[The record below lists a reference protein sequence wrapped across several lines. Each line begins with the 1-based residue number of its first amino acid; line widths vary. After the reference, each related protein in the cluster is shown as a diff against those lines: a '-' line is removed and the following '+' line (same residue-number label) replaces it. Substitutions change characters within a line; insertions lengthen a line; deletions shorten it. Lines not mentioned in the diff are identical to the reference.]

1 LTLTRTALREQVREI
16 LLEKILSGELQ
27 PGDRLVEL
35 QLAKEFGTSQAPVR
49 EALGELKTLGFV
61 EHESYRGTRVR
72 KMTEERLA
80 EIYPVRAALEELAV
94 REAAVGMDGEVSEL
108 REEFEGMRRAAEADD
123 PQTLSRHDASFHRII
138 VEAAGNGVLLDT
150 WRTLGVQARTYV
162 TMLKAEADLVEI
174 ADLHRPLLEALADRS
189 PEAAA
194 AALRWHFD
202 ELQRMTRERRQ
213 TG

>member
-80 EIYPVRAALEELAV
+80 EIYPVRAALEELAI
-94 REAAVGMDGEVSEL
+94 REAAGRMDGEVSEL
-108 REEFEGMRRAAEADD
+108 REEFEGMHRAAEAGD

-162 TMLKAEADLVEI
+162 TMLKADADLVEI